1 MRLVDNLRIAMS
13 GLGANKLRSA
23 LTMLGVLIGV
33 GAVII
38 LIAVGTGS
46 SNAVQA
52 RINSLG
58 TNTLTVL
65 NRGSFGF
72 GPTTSGATQTKPAVL
87 TLADLQQIQSPHL
100 APDVVSASPVISTS
114 VTATYETAT
123 SSGVSVIGTT
133 PDYLVADDYT
143 VQAGSPLTSQE
154 VTDGAQDVLI
164 GQTVAQD
171 LFGAGAD
178 PLGATI
184 LLNGSSFK
192 VVGVLA
198 SKGTSGITNQDN
210 VVIAPYTAVQKQLT
224 GEASTFTQLLVQAR
238 SSSAIP
244 AAEAEVEQILA
255 ASEST
260 TVADLP
266 FTITSASQLLSTAQS
281 TSGTF
286 TTLLAAVAGI
296 SLLVG
301 GIGVMNIMLVSVS
314 ERTREIGIRKAI
326 GAPKGAILSQFLIE
340 AVVLSLI
347 GAVLGVVVGVVGSQ
361 FRIEG
366 VQPAIAPYSIF
377 LAFGVAIGIGVF
389 FGFYPANR
397 AASLRPIEALRYE

>member
-1 MRLVDNLRIAMS
+1 MSIVDSIRIALR
-13 GLGANKLRSA
+13 GLGTNKLRSA

-65 NRGSFGF
+65 NRGAFGF
-72 GPTTSGATQTKPAVL
+72 GPTTSGATQIKPAQL
-87 TLADLQQIQSPHL
+87 TLTDLRQIEDRSL

-114 VTATYETAT
+114 VTATYGTAT

-133 PDYLVADDYT
+133 PTYLVADDYT
-143 VQAGSPLTSQE
+143 LQAGSTLTSQE
-154 VTDGAQDVLI
+154 VTDGVQDALI

-171 LFGAGAD
+171 LFGLGAD
-178 PLGATI
+178 PLGKTI
-184 LLNGSSFK
+184 LLNGASFK

-198 SKGTSGITNQDN
+198 SKGTSGIANQDD
-210 VVIAPYTAVQKQLT
+210 VVIAPYTAVQNQLT
-224 GEASTFTQLLVQAR
+224 GEASTFTELLVQAR

-244 AAEAEVEQILA
+244 AAESEVEQILA
-255 ASEST
+255 ASENT
-260 TVADLP
+260 TVAELP
-266 FTITSASQLLSTAQS
+266 FTVTSASQLLSTAQS

-326 GAPKGAILSQFLIE
+326 GAPKGAILAQFLIE
-340 AVVLSLI
+340 AIVLSLI
-347 GAVLGVVVGVVGSQ
+347 GAVLGVGVGVVGSQ

>member
-1 MRLVDNLRIAMS
+1 MRLGDNLRIALR
-13 GLGANKLRSA
+13 GLNANKLRSA

-52 RINSLG
+52 QINSLG
-58 TNTLTVL
+58 TNTLTVF

-72 GPTTSGATQTKPAVL
+72 GTTSGVTQTKPVVL
-87 TLADLQQIQSPHL
+87 TLSDLQQIQDRRL

-114 VTATYETAT
+114 VTATYQTAT
-123 SSGVSVIGTT
+123 ASSVSVIGTT
-133 PDYLVADDYT
+133 PHYLAADDYT
-143 VQAGSPLTSQE
+143 VQAGSTLTSEE
-154 VTDGAQDVLI
+154 VTNAVQDVLI

-171 LFGAGAD
+171 LFGVGGD

-184 LLNGSSFK
+184 LLNGASFK

-210 VVIAPYTAVQKQLT
+210 VVIAPYTAVQNQLT
-224 GEASTFTQLLVQAR
+224 GEASTFSQLLVQAK
-238 SSSAIP
+238 SSAAIP
-244 AAEAEVEQILA
+244 AAEAEVEQVLA
-255 ASEST
+255 TSENT
-260 TVADLP
+260 TVANLP
-266 FTITSASQLLSTAQS
+266 FTVTSASQLLSTAQS
-281 TSGTF
+281 TSSTF

-326 GAPKGAILSQFLIE
+326 GAPKGAILGQFLIE

-361 FRIEG
+361 FKITG

>member
-1 MRLVDNLRIAMS
+1 MRLGDNLRIALR
-13 GLGANKLRSA
+13 GLNANKLRSA

-52 RINSLG
+52 QINSLG
-58 TNTLTVL
+58 TNTLTVF

-72 GPTTSGATQTKPAVL
+72 GTTSGVTQTKPVVL
-87 TLADLQQIQSPHL
+87 TLSDLQQIQDRRL

-114 VTATYETAT
+114 VTATYQTAT
-123 SSGVSVIGTT
+123 ASSVSVIGTT
-133 PDYLVADDYT
+133 PDYLAADDYT
-143 VQAGSPLTSQE
+143 VQAGSTLTSEE
-154 VTDGAQDVLI
+154 VTNAVQDVLI

-171 LFGAGAD
+171 LFGVGGD

-184 LLNGSSFK
+184 LLNGASFK

-198 SKGTSGITNQDN
+198 SKGTSGIANQDN
-210 VVIAPYTAVQKQLT
+210 VVIAPYTAVQNQLT
-224 GEASTFTQLLVQAR
+224 GEASTFSQLLVQAK
-238 SSSAIP
+238 SSAAIP
-244 AAEAEVEQILA
+244 AAEAEVGQILA
-255 ASEST
+255 TSENT
-260 TVADLP
+260 TAANLP

-281 TSGTF
+281 TSSTF

-326 GAPKGAILSQFLIE
+326 GAPKGAILGQFLIE

-361 FRIEG
+361 FKITG